1 MSTKMVNIA
10 ASLLLGL
17 LVVTSG
23 EILQLQPNY
32 YESTAP
38 RLSSYYSQ
46 DGLGQYSYGYSG
58 GPSTKTE
65 TKTLDGVIRGTYSYL
80 DDNGN
85 LQRVD
90 YIADD
95 IGGYRAAASAFPTV
109 ASREAALRIKQV
121 EDTPEVALAKL
132 EHLQAHRRAQYK
144 YATNNGWKVVGP
156 SYSYSVRVNQA
167 NN

>member
-1 MSTKMVNIA
+1 MVNIA
-10 ASLLLGL
+10 CVLFGIIVIA
-17 LVVTSG
+17 SG
-23 EILQLQPNY
+23 EIIQLQPNF
-32 YESTAP
+32 YENTVVP
-38 RLSSYYSQ
+38 TSYYNQ

-58 GPSTKTE
+58 GPSAKSE

-95 IGGYRAAASAFPTV
+95 IGGYRAAASAFPTL
-109 ASREAALRIKQV
+109 SSTQAALRIKQV
-121 EDTPEVALAKL
+121 EDTPEVQLAKL
-132 EHLQAHRRAQYK
+132 EHLAAHRKAQYK

>member
-1 MSTKMVNIA
+1 MVNIA
-10 ASLLLGL
+10 CVLFGM
-17 LVVTSG
+17 VVIASG
-23 EILQLQPNY
+23 ELIQLQPNY
-32 YESTAP
+32 YQPAQPT
-38 RLSSYYSQ
+38 LSSYFSQ
-46 DGLGQYSYGYSG
+46 DGLGQYTYGYSG

-65 TKTLDGVIRGTYSYL
+65 TKTLDGVIRGSYSYL

-95 IGGYRAAASAFPTV
+95 VGGYRAAASAFPTL
-109 ASREAALRIKQV
+109 SNSQQALRIKQV
-121 EDTPEVALAKL
+121 EDTPEVQLAKL
-132 EHLQAHRRAQYK
+132 EHLAAHRKAQYK
-144 YATNNGWKVVGP
+144 YASNNGWKVVGP